1 MVDFLLPTPAMFV
14 GRAGG
19 GCAEGK
25 HFVSFVSNN
34 SPLALYIVFNQMDM
48 YSSSVDFRQNV
59 RVSVC
64 LSVCLCLCLC
74 ACMCVRACVRVHACV
89 CVVIE

>member
-1 MVDFLLPTPAMFV
+1 M
-14 GRAGG
+14 GRGNTI
-19 GCAEGK
+19 
-25 HFVSFVSNN
+25 VSFVSNN

-64 LSVCLCLCLC
+64 LSVCLCLC